1 MIKITLYNYKNG
13 YFCHVKTSAILFSF
27 ILSTLILFNSLRV
40 SFTYT
45 YYELDP
51 VGFIEKLC
59 ENKDKPELQCN
70 GKCHLKKVSESQ
82 SSEQKTP
89 ESIIDFKELI
99 LYSCN
104 INNFSFLN
112 RTDFIKKLDIE
123 YLNLYSYSNLLDTFR
138 PPKI

>member
-1 MIKITLYNYKNG
+1 M
-13 YFCHVKTSAILFSF
+13 KTSAVLFSF

-59 ENKDKPELQCN
+59 DNKDKPELQCN

-138 PPKI
+138 PPKV